1 MVDTSSWGVAVAARA
16 GGLAVLLGF
25 AGCSLDAGDPEPQ
38 LTSAPD
44 TAAINAAYGAP
55 DSRQLELAV
64 NSCNRDPQAEVEES
78 GSDIRVTVSLAGVDS
93 GLDCQDSV
101 KVELASPLDG
111 RRVIDAVNGQ
121 PVPVQPAE

>member
-1 MVDTSSWGVAVAARA
+1 MHNFRTTQHRTSRSATYPTLKPHEVAEVR
-16 GGLAVLLGF
+16 
-25 AGCSLDAGDPEPQ
+25 
-38 LTSAPD
+38 
-44 TAAINAAYGAP
+44 
-55 DSRQLELAV
+55 
-64 NSCNRDPQAEVEES
+64 AEVEES
-78 GSDIRVTVSLAGVDS
+78 GSDIRVTISLAGVDS